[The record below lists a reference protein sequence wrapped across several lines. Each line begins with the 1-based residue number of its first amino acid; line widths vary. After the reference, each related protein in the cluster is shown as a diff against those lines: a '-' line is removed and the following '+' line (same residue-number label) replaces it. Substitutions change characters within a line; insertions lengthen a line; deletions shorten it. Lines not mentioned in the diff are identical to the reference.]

1 MATEKQIIANQQNA
15 KHSTG
20 PRTESGRRRSRRNA
34 VRHGLTAETVID
46 TLEDAA
52 DYRAFER
59 AIKSDYSPQ
68 TAIEGQLVSRLASL
82 LWRLRRAVI
91 IESALLNM
99 QAEMFGH
106 RTTCSPPISEHVD
119 RLSIFRKF
127 LHSSDLEKPLSKLQG
142 AKQDIRID
150 SNHSDR
156 AETNQT
162 HTNIARSFLRLTNRD
177 NQVFDRLG
185 RYETTLWRQ
194 TAQILLLLS
203 AIEFRAKD
211 HFPDERPHFAR
222 VRRKHGR
229 YPPFDFNPFLRSAGR
244 LR

>member
-46 TLEDAA
+46 ILEDAA

-91 IESALLNM
+91 IESGLLNM
-99 QAEMFGH
+99 QAETMQSP
-106 RTTCSPPISEHVD
+106 CSRPTREYDVD
-119 RLSIFRKF
+119 RLSIFRKL
-127 LHSSDLEKPLSKLQG
+127 LHSSDLETPMSKQLG
-142 AKQDIRID
+142 GKKDIGID
-150 SNHSDR
+150 SIR

-162 HTNIARSFLRLTNRD
+162 NTYIARSFLRLTSID
-177 NQVFDRLG
+177 NQVFERLG
-185 RYETTLWRQ
+185 RYETNLWRQ

-203 AIEFRAKD
+203 AIEFRSKD
-211 HFPDERPHFAR
+211 RIPRERPCFGR

-244 LR
+244 WR

>member
-1 MATEKQIIANQQNA
+1 MSTEKQIIANQQNA

-34 VRHGLTAETVID
+34 IRHGLTAETIID

-52 DYRAFER
+52 DYKAFER

-68 TAIEGQLVSRLASL
+68 TAIESQLVSRLASL

-91 IESALLNM
+91 VESGLLNM
-99 QAEMFGH
+99 QAETIQGP
-106 RTTCSPPISEHVD
+106 CSRPTIEYDVD

-127 LHSSDLEKPLSKLQG
+127 LRSSELENPMSKPQG
-142 AKQDIRID
+142 AKEDIRMDLI
-150 SNHSDR
+150 HSHR

-162 HTNIARSFLRLTNRD
+162 HTNIARSFLRVTTLDT
-177 NQVFDRLG
+177 QVFERLG

-203 AIEFRAKD
+203 AIEFRAND
-211 HFPDERPHFAR
+211 RLPDERPHFR
-222 VRRKHGR
+222 KVHRKRRC
-229 YPPFDFNPFLRSAGR
+229 PPFDFNPFFRPAGR
-244 LR
+244 WR

>member
-1 MATEKQIIANQQNA
+1 MTTEKQFLANQQNA

-20 PRTESGRRRSRRNA
+20 PRTESGKRRSRRNA

-52 DYRAFER
+52 DYKAFER

-68 TAIEGQLVSRLASL
+68 TAIEGQLVTRLASL

-91 IESALLNM
+91 VESGLLNV
-99 QAEMFGH
+99 QAE
-106 RTTCSPPISEHVD
+106 TIQSPCSRPTSNYDVD

-127 LHSSDLEKPLSKLQG
+127 LHSSDLEKLISKQQG
-142 AKQDIRID
+142 AKKNIRTD
-150 SNHSDR
+150 SIE
-156 AETNQT
+156 AETNQANK
-162 HTNIARSFLRLTNRD
+162 NIARSFLRLTSLD
-177 NQVFDRLG
+177 GQVFERLG

-203 AIEFRAKD
+203 AIEFRSKD
-211 HFPDERPHFAR
+211 HFPDERPYFGRA
-222 VRRKHGR
+222 RRKHGR

-244 LR
+244 

>member
-1 MATEKQIIANQQNA
+1 MTTEKQFLANQQNA

-20 PRTESGRRRSRRNA
+20 PRTESGKRRSRRNA

-52 DYRAFER
+52 DYKAFER

-68 TAIEGQLVSRLASL
+68 TAIEGQLVTRLASL

-91 IESALLNM
+91 VESGLLNV
-99 QAEMFGH
+99 QAE
-106 RTTCSPPISEHVD
+106 TIQSPCSRLTSNYDVD

-127 LHSSDLEKPLSKLQG
+127 LHSSDLEKLMSKQQG
-142 AKQDIRID
+142 ARKNIRTD
-150 SNHSDR
+150 SIE
-156 AETNQT
+156 AETNQANK
-162 HTNIARSFLRLTNRD
+162 NIARSFLRLTSLD
-177 NQVFDRLG
+177 GQVFERLG

-203 AIEFRAKD
+203 AIEFRTKD
-211 HFPDERPHFAR
+211 HFPDERPYFGR
-222 VRRKHGR
+222 VRRKNGR

-244 LR
+244 

>member
-1 MATEKQIIANQQNA
+1 MPTEKQIIANQQNA

-68 TAIEGQLVSRLASL
+68 TAIESQLVSRLASL

-91 IESALLNM
+91 IESGLLNI
-99 QAEMFGH
+99 QAEKINDQSARLGST
-106 RTTCSPPISEHVD
+106 REHDVD

-127 LHSSDLEKPLSKLQG
+127 LRPLDLESRSGQQQG
-142 AKQDIRID
+142 DIRID
-150 SNHSDR
+150 LIRLNG

-162 HTNIARSFLRLTNRD
+162 NTNIARSFLRLTNID
-177 NQVFDRLG
+177 NQVFERLG
-185 RYETTLWRQ
+185 RYETNLWRQ

-203 AIEFRAKD
+203 AIEFRGND
-211 HFPDERPHFAR
+211 RLPDERPCFGR
-222 VRRKHGR
+222 VRRKHRR

-244 LR
+244 WR

>member
-1 MATEKQIIANQQNA
+1 MTTEKQIIANQQNA

-46 TLEDAA
+46 ILEDAA

-68 TAIEGQLVSRLASL
+68 TAIESQLVSRLASL

-91 IESALLNM
+91 IESGLLNM
-99 QAEMFGH
+99 QAE
-106 RTTCSPPISEHVD
+106 TIQSPCSRPTNEDVD

-127 LHSSDLEKPLSKLQG
+127 LHSSPLESPMSKQR
-142 AKQDIRID
+142 AKEDVRID
-150 SNHSDR
+150 SIHSNR

-162 HTNIARSFLRLTNRD
+162 NANIPRSFLQLT
-177 NQVFDRLG
+177 
-185 RYETTLWRQ
+185 T
-194 TAQILLLLS
+194 
-203 AIEFRAKD
+203 
-211 HFPDERPHFAR
+211 
-222 VRRKHGR
+222 
-229 YPPFDFNPFLRSAGR
+229 
-244 LR
+244 

>member
-46 TLEDAA
+46 TLENAA

-68 TAIEGQLVSRLASL
+68 TAIEVQLVSRLASL

-91 IESALLNM
+91 IESGLLNI
-99 QAEMFGH
+99 QAE
-106 RTTCSPPISEHVD
+106 TIQSPSSRPASAYDVNK
-119 RLSIFRKF
+119 LSIFRKF
-127 LHSSDLEKPLSKLQG
+127 LHSSDIENPMRKQQG
-142 AKQDIRID
+142 NKENMGID
-150 SNHSDR
+150 SIR
-156 AETNQT
+156 AETNQANT
-162 HTNIARSFLRLTNRD
+162 YIARSFLRLTSID
-177 NQVFDRLG
+177 NQAFERLG
-185 RYETTLWRQ
+185 RYETNLWRQ
-194 TAQILLLLS
+194 TAQILLLL
-203 AIEFRAKD
+203 AIEFRGKD
-211 HFPDERPHFAR
+211 HFPDERPCFGR

-244 LR
+244 WR